1 MRPRHAPSS
10 QAPTMNPQESA
21 GRSRKPLLIG
31 AAVVLALGVLVYWW
45 LSRGY
50 ESTDDAFIQADIT
63 MVAPRVAGTVIAVH
77 VDDNQRVKSGEP
89 LFELDPADYETH
101 VRQAEANLAAAQAQA
116 QSAAADLTITQTSAP
131 AAEAQWRAA
140 LVAARAQAERAQADA
155 KRYESLYAKDE
166 VSQQAL
172 DQARTTARALTAQ
185 AAQAEAQLRAAQ
197 TTQEQLGARQAQ
209 LAAAQAAVAQAQ
221 AALDQAKLQLSYTRV
236 VAPGDGWV
244 TRKNLQP
251 GSQLA
256 AGSAVLALVG
266 TTPWIVANFKETQL
280 QHMRVGQPAAVK
292 IDAYPG
298 RKFQARVDSL
308 QAGTGSAF
316 SLLPAEN
323 ASGNY
328 VKVVQR
334 VPVKLVFDP
343 APPPELH
350 LAPGMSVVPKV
361 DVHDE
366 HGAPLARPHAG

>member
-1 MRPRHAPSS
+1 
-10 QAPTMNPQESA
+10 MNKEQEARS
-21 GRSRKPLLIG
+21 SRKPLLIG
-31 AAVVLALGVLVYWW
+31 IAGIVAVIAAVAWW
-45 LSRGY
+45 ISRGY

-63 MVAPRVAGTVIAVH
+63 MVAPRVSGTVIAIH
-77 VDDNQRVKSGEP
+77 VDDNQAVHAGDP
-89 LFELDPADYETH
+89 LFELDPADYITH

-116 QSAAADLTITQTSAP
+116 QSAQADLTITQTSAP
-131 AAEAQWRAA
+131 AMVAQSQAA

-155 KRYESLYAKDE
+155 RRYESLYAKDE
-166 VSQQAL
+166 ISQQTL
-172 DQARTTARALTAQ
+172 DQARTTARALKAQ
-185 AAQAEAQLRAAQ
+185 ADQAAAQLTASQ
-197 TTQEQLGARQAQ
+197 TTTEQLGAKQAQ

-236 VAPGDGWV
+236 AAPSDGRV

-251 GSQLA
+251 GSQLQ
-256 AGSAVLALVG
+256 AGSPVLALVG

-280 QHMRVGQPAAVK
+280 RHMRVGQPVSVE
-292 IDAYPG
+292 IDAYSG
-298 RKFQARVDSL
+298 QKFSARVDSV

-323 ASGNY
+323 ASGNF

-343 APPPELH
+343 LPSPELH

-361 DVHDE
+361 DIRDDS
-366 HGAPLARPHAG
+366 GTRLAQKAG